1 MSATRASAKYSKKD
15 GHLTISDDTKH
26 VFWTPSEPVGAS
38 PAVTIAVADITN
50 LQQTPATSK
59 SIALKVV
66 VTDGSH
72 VFTFSDKQNARQE
85 QERVTET
92 LRNVITANKAQAT
105 AQHLAK
111 STPTTTT
118 TAAAKNASSQA
129 AAAPA
134 ASSIPTTKAAEEEGW
149 YDDNQL
155 KSDDKLQRSLLESNK
170 GLSERFNQSLKDKP
184 PTLSF
189 LQLTRQFWSSRLH
202 LLRAHAIET
211 AQKQGEYNVLPE
223 IKFIHK
229 PAEKEGEPGIK
240 QLQITKEQI
249 KLIFKQY
256 PVVLEAYNAC
266 CPPLSAGQFWEK
278 FFASRLLKKLKG
290 EKIRDTDPRDSLLDK
305 YLDRTERTGPAS
317 IGHVPHFIDLEGN
330 EQNHSQKLGNR
341 PDQDMRP
348 NKVPILTVLNNLSEK
363 MLSHVAPEDGEAH
376 GPIGMDEETFDQ
388 LRLRDLAMEDVDNR
402 VVLNVKEQQRY
413 VGGNQDDLS
422 ADAKRYA
429 LQDPTQ
435 VLTSINAHL
444 QPSHFGAD
452 ERGAFRLDQVLGFQA
467 EEDDDDDDEGSHKQP
482 TIGSHAAIKSTT
494 DNLLSAINTRRQ
506 AAASDPTHLRGLS
519 QSTFD
524 TLQITHNT
532 TTEFLHYFWTLFL
545 SGDARKTDEL
555 EHLVSTLDRSLDR
568 INAVADVAEKEYQVK
583 VDGYTERAQAAAQ
596 RSGKKFKLGNV
607 DRYVGGGGRKVVDA
621 MVRPTVV
628 ALGEATGKYRKVLEE
643 QTREAAAA
651 GA

>member
-1 MSATRASAKYSKKD
+1 MSPTRASAKYSKKD
-15 GHLTISDDTKH
+15 GHLSISDDTRH
-26 VFWTPSEPVGAS
+26 VFWTPIEPPGAS
-38 PAVTIAVADITN
+38 PSVTIAVAEITN

-66 VTDGSH
+66 VTETNY
-72 VFTFSDKQNARQE
+72 VFTFTDKQNARSE
-85 QERVTET
+85 QESVTET
-92 LRNVITANKAQAT
+92 LRNVITANKAQST
-105 AQHLAK
+105 AQQLSKAAP
-111 STPTTTT
+111 STP
-118 TAAAKNASSQA
+118 NASSNGAQ
-129 AAAPA
+129 PA
-134 ASSIPTTKAAEEEGW
+134 AISIAKAVSHQPDEAW

-170 GLSERFNQSLKDKP
+170 ALSERFNQSLKDKP
-184 PTLSF
+184 PTVSF

-290 EKIRDTDPRDSLLDK
+290 EKILDTDPRDAVLDK
-305 YLDRTERTGPAS
+305 YLDRQERTGPSS
-317 IGHVPHFIDLEGN
+317 IGHVPHFLDLEGN

-348 NKVPILTVLNNLSEK
+348 NKVPILRVLNNLSEK
-363 MLSHVAPEDGEAH
+363 MLSHVAPEDGDAH

-388 LRLRDLAMEDVDNR
+388 LRLRDLAMDDVDNR
-402 VVLNVKEQQRY
+402 VVLNVREQQRY

-422 ADAKRYA
+422 AEAKLYA
-429 LQDPTQ
+429 QQDPAQ
-435 VLTSINAHL
+435 VLRSINAGL
-444 QPSHFGAD
+444 QPSHLGAD
-452 ERGAFRLDQVLGFQA
+452 ERGALRLDQVLGFEA
-467 EEDDDDDDEGSHKQP
+467 EEDDDDEEGAAQRQP
-482 TIGSHAAIKSTT
+482 AAGSHAAMKSAT
-494 DNLLSAINTRRQ
+494 DSLLSSINTRRH
-506 AAASDPTHLRGLS
+506 ADSSDSTNLHGLK
-519 QSTFD
+519 QDTFD
-524 TLQITHNT
+524 TLTITHNT

-545 SGDARKTDEL
+545 SGDARRTEEL

-568 INAVADVAEKEYQVK
+568 INAVGDVAEKEYQDK
-583 VDGYTERAQAAAQ
+583 VEDLKSRAKAMEQ
-596 RSGKKFKLGNV
+596 RTGKRVKLGNI
-607 DRYVGGGGRKVVDA
+607 DAKVGGGGRKVVDA

-628 ALGEATGKYRKVLEE
+628 ALAEATGKYRKVLEE

-651 GA
+651 

>member
-1 MSATRASAKYSKKD
+1 MSPTRASAKYSKKD
-15 GHLTISDDTKH
+15 GHLTISDDTKY
-26 VFWTPSEPVGAS
+26 VFWTPTEPPGAS
-38 PAVTIAVADITN
+38 PSVTIAVGEITN

-66 VTDGSH
+66 VTETNY
-72 VFTFSDKQNARQE
+72 VFTFTDKQNARAE
-85 QERVTET
+85 QESVTET
-92 LRNVITANKAQAT
+92 LRNVITANKAAST
-105 AQHLAK
+105 AQQLAK
-111 STPTTTT
+111 SSPATPNPSNS
-118 TAAAKNASSQA
+118 AQ
-129 AAAPA
+129 PA
-134 ASSIPTTKAAEEEGW
+134 AISIAKAVSHQQVPDEGW

-170 GLSERFNQSLKDKP
+170 ALSERFNQSLKDKP
-184 PTLSF
+184 PTVSF

-290 EKIRDTDPRDSLLDK
+290 EKILDSDPRDSVLDK
-305 YLDRTERTGPAS
+305 YLDRPERSGPAS
-317 IGHVPHFIDLEGN
+317 IGHVPHFLDLEGN

-348 NKVPILTVLNNLSEK
+348 NKVPILRVLNNLSEK

-388 LRLRDLAMEDVDNR
+388 LRLRDLAMDDVDNR
-402 VVLNVKEQQRY
+402 VVLNVREQQRY
-413 VGGNQDDLS
+413 VGGDQDDLS
-422 ADAKRYA
+422 AEAKLYA
-429 LQDPTQ
+429 QQDPSH
-435 VLTSINAHL
+435 VLRSINSDL
-444 QPSHFGAD
+444 QPSHLGAD
-452 ERGAFRLDQVLGFQA
+452 DKGALRLDQVLGFQA
-467 EEDDDDDDEGSHKQP
+467 EEDDDDDETDP
-482 TIGSHAAIKSTT
+482 TQRQTLPGSHAAMTSAT
-494 DNLLSAINTRRQ
+494 NSLLSSINTRRQ
-506 AAASDPTHLRGLS
+506 TAASDPNNLRGLK
-519 QSTFD
+519 QDTFD
-524 TLQITHNT
+524 TLTITHNT

-545 SGDARKTDEL
+545 SGDARRTEEL

-568 INAVADVAEKEYQVK
+568 INAVGDVAEKEYQVK
-583 VDGYTERAQAAAQ
+583 VDDYMQKVKAVEQ
-596 RSGKKFKLGNV
+596 RTGKRVKLGDV
-607 DRYVGGGGRKVVDA
+607 DSKIGGGGRKVVDA

-628 ALGEATGKYRKVLEE
+628 ALSEATGKYRKVLEE
-643 QTREAAAA
+643 QVKEAAAA
-651 GA
+651 G